1 MNRINHL
8 LSPILSLTFLFFIFL
23 GDSGA
28 NKNTAFSD
36 DDERRACEE
45 MLSSF
50 DASLQDKPI
59 DEVIAEVG
67 ISFLGTE
74 YVASTLDENPDEE
87 VLVIKVKG
95 LDCVTFVENALVMSR
110 LIKKGKTDIE
120 DYENELEFIRYRD
133 GNNTGYT
140 SRLHYFT
147 DWIYDNECKGV
158 AKDITYDIGGIPYNK
173 NINFM
178 TTHTK
183 SYKQLKGNNKN
194 ISRIKEVESA
204 MNERELFY
212 IPKSKVDD
220 YYDLL
225 QTGDIIA
232 TTTDIGGLDVTHT
245 GFIFKE
251 DGKTYFMHASSTE
264 NEVVISYEQL
274 KQYLQSN
281 KKQTGIIVTRP
292 LDVNE

>member
-8 LSPILSLTFLFFIFL
+8 LSPILSLIFLFFL
-23 GDSGA
+23 LPGNSGA
-28 NKNTAFSD
+28 DKNTTLSD

-45 MLSSF
+45 KLASF
-50 DASLQDKPI
+50 DPSLKDMPI

-67 ISFLGTE
+67 INFLGTD
-74 YVASTLDENPDEE
+74 YVAGTLDENPDEE
-87 VLVIKVKG
+87 VLVIKISG
-95 LDCVTFVENALVMSR
+95 LDCVTFVENALVMAR
-110 LIKKGKTDIE
+110 LIKKGKTDIK
-120 DYENELEFIRYRD
+120 DYENELEFIRYRG
-133 GNNTGYT
+133 GNNIGYT

-158 AKDITYDIGGIPYNK
+158 AKDITHDIGGIPYTK

-183 SYKQLKGNNKN
+183 SYKQLKGNNEN
-194 ISRIKEVESA
+194 ISRMKEVESE

-225 QTGDIIA
+225 QTGDVIA
-232 TTTDIGGLDVTHT
+232 TTTDIGGLDVMHT

-251 DGKTYFMHASSTE
+251 NGKTYFMHASSTE

-274 KQYLQSN
+274 KQYLQNN

-292 LDVNE
+292 LDVNK

>member
-1 MNRINHL
+1 MNRIKHL
-8 LSPILSLTFLFFIFL
+8 LYPILSLFFLFVL
-23 GDSGA
+23 LPGNSGSD
-28 NKNTAFSD
+28 NNTALSD

-45 MLSSF
+45 KLASF
-50 DASLQDKPI
+50 DASLKDMPI

-74 YVASTLDENPDEE
+74 YVAGTLDENPDEE
-87 VLVIKVKG
+87 VLVIKIKG
-95 LDCVTFVENALVMSR
+95 LDCVTFVENALVISR
-110 LIKKGKTDIE
+110 LIKKGKTNIE
-120 DYENELEFIRYRD
+120 YYENELEFIRYRD
-133 GNNTGYT
+133 GNNNGYT

-178 TTHTK
+178 TKHTK
-183 SYKQLKGNNKN
+183 SYKQLHGNNKN

-212 IPKSKVDD
+212 IPKSMVDD
-220 YYDLL
+220 YYDFL

-264 NEVVISYEQL
+264 NEVVISYKQL

-281 KKQTGIIVTRP
+281 KKQTGIIVARP

>member
-1 MNRINHL
+1 MNRLNLL
-8 LSPILSLTFLFFIFL
+8 LSPILLLFLLFLFVH
-23 GDSGA
+23 GNSGA
-28 NKNTAFSD
+28 DYNTAFSD
-36 DDERRACEE
+36 DDERKACEE
-45 MLSSF
+45 RLSSF
-50 DASLQDKPI
+50 DVSLKDKPI
-59 DEVIAEVG
+59 DEVITEVG

-74 YVASTLDENPDEE
+74 YVAGTLDENPDEE
-87 VLVIKVKG
+87 VLVIKISG
-95 LDCVTFVENALVMSR
+95 LDCVTFVENVLAMSR
-110 LIKKGKTDIE
+110 LVKKGKIDIE
-120 DYENELEFIRYRD
+120 DYENELESIRYRD

-147 DWIYDNECKGV
+147 DWIYDNEGKGV
-158 AKDITYDIGGIPYNK
+158 IKDITYDIGGVPYNK

-183 SYKQLKGNNKN
+183 SYKQLHGNNKN
-194 ISRIKEVESA
+194 ISRMKDVESA

-212 IPKSKVDD
+212 IPKSKVNY

-251 DGKTYFMHASSTE
+251 NGKTYFMHASSTE

-281 KKQTGIIVTRP
+281 KKQTGIIVARP

>member
-1 MNRINHL
+1 MNRIKHL
-8 LSPILSLTFLFFIFL
+8 LYPILSLFFLFFL
-23 GDSGA
+23 LPGNSGSD
-28 NKNTAFSD
+28 NNTALSD

-45 MLSSF
+45 KLASF
-50 DASLQDKPI
+50 DASLKDMPI

-74 YVASTLDENPDEE
+74 YVAGTIDENPDEE
-87 VLVIKVKG
+87 VLVIKIKG
-95 LDCVTFVENALVMSR
+95 LDCVTFVENTLVMSR
-110 LIKKGKTDIE
+110 LIKKGKTNIE
-120 DYENELEFIRYRD
+120 YYENELEFIRYRD

-178 TTHTK
+178 TKHTK
-183 SYKQLKGNNKN
+183 SYKQLHGNNKN

-212 IPKSKVDD
+212 IPKSMVDD
-220 YYDLL
+220 YYDFL

-264 NEVVISYEQL
+264 NEVVISYKQL

-281 KKQTGIIVTRP
+281 KKQTGIIVARP